1 MTALTMENL
10 TYFLLAISSVSTI
23 TIWLGKLVITKS
35 FDLGIEKYKSTLAKD
50 IEEHKKQLEKISLE
64 HQVKFTKLHDE
75 RAQKIRILYEKV
87 IELEKALIYS
97 TTFVQGPE
105 YMNDTARD
113 DASSEKIREL
123 IHQLDFDK
131 IYFSTDTILKF
142 ESIIKESWEIVR
154 QMRKVRMYAA
164 TINANAKLQR
174 PSPEIYYSEADLWM
188 NADERTQNEF
198 KILKE
203 ELANEFRTLLGI

>member
-1 MTALTMENL
+1 MDNFI
-10 TYFLLAISSVSTI
+10 YFLLTISSVSTI
-23 TIWLGKLVITKS
+23 AIWLGKFVITKS

-75 RAQKIRILYEKV
+75 RAQKIRTLYGKV

-97 TTFVQGPE
+97 TTIAQGPD
-105 YMNDTARD
+105 YINDTARD
-113 DASSEKIREL
+113 DASSDKLREL
-123 IHQLDFDK
+123 INQLDFDK
-131 IYFSTDTILKF
+131 IYFSTSTILKF
-142 ESIIKESWEIVR
+142 ESIIKESWEIIR

-164 TINANAKLQR
+164 TLNANAKLQR
-174 PSPEIYYSEADLWM
+174 RSPEIYYSETDLWV

-203 ELANEFRTLLGI
+203 ELANEFRQLLGI